1 MHRNGKTSPSTN
13 GALLSEPL
21 PPRKTPATLL
31 DTDAPTPTT
40 AAPSGDTAA
49 RTFGPSANHS
59 IAGQLFA
66 ARMAIETVLNNADVQ
81 AALEPYGYDAARM
94 REGRALFE
102 QALSLHQ
109 QQQAG
114 RGERYTATDARDA
127 AQAHAHAV
135 YIRHLAVARVALRGD
150 RGAAQ
155 ALGLASRRK
164 KSHADWLAQAQQFY
178 TNALA
183 SSAIWQRLAPFG
195 AGLAQLMDAQALVAG
210 VAASLVAQGAAREA
224 AQALTEQRDAALA
237 ALRAWMRDF
246 RAIARVALG

>member
-1 MHRNGKTSPSTN
+1 MHRNGKTAPASN
-13 GALLSEPL
+13 GTLLSEPL
-21 PPRKTPATLL
+21 PRTMPATLL
-31 DTDAPTPTT
+31 DADAPAPTASAHPGET
-40 AAPSGDTAA
+40 LA
-49 RTFGPSANHS
+49 RSFGPGANHS
-59 IAGQLFA
+59 IAAQLLA
-66 ARMAIETVLNNADVQ
+66 ARMAIESVLSNTDVQ
-81 AALEPYGYDAARM
+81 AALEPYGYDATRM
-94 REGRALFE
+94 REGRALYE
-102 QALSLHQ
+102 QALALHQ

-114 RGERYTATDARDA
+114 RGDRYAATDARDA

-178 TNALA
+178 ANALA
-183 SSAIWQRLAPFG
+183 SSAIRQRLAPFG
-195 AGLAQLMDAQALVAG
+195 AGTAQLMDAQALVAA

-224 AQALTEQRDAALA
+224 AQALTEQRDAALD